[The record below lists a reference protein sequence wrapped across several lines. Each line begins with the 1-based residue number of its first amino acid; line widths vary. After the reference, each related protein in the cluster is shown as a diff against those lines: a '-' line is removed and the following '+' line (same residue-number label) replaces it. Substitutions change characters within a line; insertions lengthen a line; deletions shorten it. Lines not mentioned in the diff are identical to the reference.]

1 MAGWILKEKL
11 KDNLEWI
18 NDAGTASESENA
30 ARQQHKKILYSRT
43 KVLSSERQTHGA
55 AEKDKNGN
63 ILSDKES
70 KTNRWYEYFNEV
82 LNRENPSNPIS
93 IPEIEAPDE
102 IEEVDAS
109 EPTRAEIKEV
119 KKNTQKMKKL
129 VSTTYEQGFS
139 KLTLTLRR

>member
-1 MAGWILKEKL
+1 M
-11 KDNLEWI
+11 
-18 NDAGTASESENA
+18 
-30 ARQQHKKILYSRT
+30 
-43 KVLSSERQTHGA
+43 SSERQTHGA